1 VPRPTFSL
9 EQIRSF
15 VAVAETQHISKA
27 AAQLFLTQGAVTQQ
41 VRHFEQSVGLQL
53 LERDGRGVRLT
64 DAGRSLAEACRA
76 ALRAVQVL
84 DDTAQAMKQLQAGS
98 LHVGASPTCATYYLP
113 PHLAEFAR
121 RHPGIKLELMV
132 EPSTDLNRRVLAGS
146 LDCALIEGAPDPELV
161 VFELARD
168 ELVLV
173 AHRDHPLSHM
183 KRIAPQEF
191 ARFLYLGRGPQW
203 SAERSVR
210 EMLGD
215 AYDTVEVLN
224 LGHPEYVRAAAVAGL
239 GFAALSKR
247 AVASDIASGVLKRLP
262 IPPLARKIC
271 AVRRAARG
279 GPAQEAF
286 WDLVTGAPAGAG
298 QGASGKILPNGR
310 ARS

>member
-1 VPRPTFSL
+1 MPKPTFSL
-9 EQIRSF
+9 EQIRTF
-15 VAVAETQHISKA
+15 VTVAETEHISKA
-27 AAQLFLTQGAVTQQ
+27 AAQLFLTQGAITQQ
-41 VRHFEQSVGLQL
+41 VRNFELAVGLQL

-76 ALRAVQVL
+76 ALRAMQVL

-121 RHPGIKLELMV
+121 RHPGVKLEIMV
-132 EPSTDLNRRVLAGS
+132 EPSADLNRRVLAGT
-146 LDCALIEGAPDPELV
+146 LDCAVIEGAPDPQLV

-173 AHRDHPLSHM
+173 AHRDHPLSQM
-183 KRIAPQEF
+183 KRIPSDEF
-191 ARFLYLGRGPQW
+191 AKHLYLGRGPQW
-203 SAERSVR
+203 SAERNVR

-215 AYDTVEVLN
+215 AYDQVDVLN

-247 AVASDIASGVLKRLP
+247 AVASDIATGLLKRLP
-262 IPPLARKIC
+262 IPPVLRKIC
-271 AVRRAARG
+271 AVRRLARG

-286 WDLVTGAPAGAG
+286 WDLLTGARPPVSA
-298 QGASGKILPNGR
+298 KITADGR
-310 ARS
+310 ARA

>member
-1 VPRPTFSL
+1 VPRSTFSL
-9 EQIRSF
+9 EQIRTF
-15 VAVAETQHISKA
+15 VTVAETEHISKA

-41 VRHFEQSVGLQL
+41 VRNFEQSVGLQL

-76 ALRAVQVL
+76 ALRAMQVL

-98 LHVGASPTCATYYLP
+98 LHVGASPTCATYYMP

-121 RHPGIKLELMV
+121 RHPGVKLNITV
-132 EPSTDLNRRVLAGS
+132 EPSADLNRRVLAGS
-146 LDCALIEGAPDPELV
+146 LDCALIEGAADPQLV

-173 AHRDHPLSHM
+173 AHRDHPLSQM
-183 KRIAPQEF
+183 KRITPEDLAKH
-191 ARFLYLGRGPQW
+191 LYLGRGPQW
-203 SAERSVR
+203 SAERTVR

-215 AYDTVEVLN
+215 AYDQVEVLN

-247 AVASDIASGVLKRLP
+247 AVASDIATGMLKRLP
-262 IPPLARKIC
+262 IPPVLRKIC
-271 AVRRAARG
+271 AVRRHARG

-286 WDLVTGAPAGAG
+286 WDLLTGGDHPVSA
-298 QGASGKILPNGR
+298 KITADGR
-310 ARS
+310 ART